1 MVHVRRSGRVRR
13 ERVLGALDSAGTA
26 LPRAAREAEAQVRRS
41 TYGRL
46 PADTHPPI
54 AATAPLLVAAMRSS
68 SYPAALDLLLTA
80 ARTRLDHIRAGGA
93 G

>member
-13 ERVLGALDSAGTA
+13 ERV
-26 LPRAAREAEAQVRRS
+26 REAEAQVWRS

-68 SYPAALDLLLTA
+68 SYPAALDLLLDAAA
-80 ARTRLDHIRAGGA
+80 ARLAGIRAA
-93 G
+93 GEVNDQTGHDS